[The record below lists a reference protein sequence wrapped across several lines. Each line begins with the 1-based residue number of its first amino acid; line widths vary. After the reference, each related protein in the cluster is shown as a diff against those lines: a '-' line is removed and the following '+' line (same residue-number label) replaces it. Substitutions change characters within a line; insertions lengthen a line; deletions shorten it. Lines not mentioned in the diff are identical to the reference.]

1 MIHIEH
7 FTFNSF
13 QTRCSV
19 VWDDSGVCAFV
30 DPGCASAAEL
40 SRLTAFTASRGLRPA
55 AIMLTHAHFDHIYGV
70 DALVREYGIPVYMHP
85 DEAYTLRNTNPYVCR
100 MYGLPEPETA
110 FADGLLS
117 GSAGGAASEMG
128 CGPTSEPGCG
138 PISEPGCGPG
148 DETASGSAC
157 GSVSEKAC
165 GPDSEPG
172 CGPGDETAS
181 GPACGSVNEKACGPT
196 SEPGCGPGD
205 ETASGPACGSVSEK
219 ACGPISE
226 PGCGPTSEPGCGS
239 GDETAS
245 GPACGSV
252 SEKACRP
259 DSGLVTVVEGDVIK
273 VGTLRFEVI
282 ETPGHTAG
290 GICLFEREDGVLF
303 TGDTLFAGAIGRT
316 DHPGGDYDQLMKSIL
331 QKLLPLDSPAAPGS
345 DASGSDTSGSAAS
358 GSDTSGSAASGLAAS
373 GSPAAPATPA
383 GVTSAGA
390 ASAPAPRNIT
400 VVPGHGPCSD
410 LATEGMT
417 NPFLMPFNEPY
428 ED

>member
-19 VWDDSGVCAFV
+19 VWDDSGICAFV
-30 DPGCASAAEL
+30 DPGCASAVEL

-55 AIMLTHAHFDHIYGV
+55 AVMLTHAHFDHIYGV

-117 GSAGGAASEMG
+117 GSAGGAASQPG
-128 CGPTSEPGCG
+128 CRPTSEPGCG
-138 PISEPGCGPG
+138 PASELGCGP
-148 DETASGSAC
+148 AS
-157 GSVSEKAC
+157 EL
-165 GPDSEPG
+165 G

-181 GPACGSVNEKACGPT
+181 GPSCIPADEKT
-196 SEPGCGPGD
+196 
-205 ETASGPACGSVSEK
+205 
-219 ACGPISE
+219 
-226 PGCGPTSEPGCGS
+226 
-239 GDETAS
+239 
-245 GPACGSV
+245 
-252 SEKACRP
+252 CRP
-259 DSGLVTVVEGDVIK
+259 VTGLVTVVEGDVIK

-331 QKLLPLDSPAAPGS
+331 EKV
-345 DASGSDTSGSAAS
+345 
-358 GSDTSGSAASGLAAS
+358 
-373 GSPAAPATPA
+373 
-383 GVTSAGA
+383 VTLEGKV
-390 ASAPAPRNIT
+390 RVI
-400 VVPGHGPCSD
+400 PGHGPCSD
-410 LATEGMT
+410 IATEGMT
-417 NPFLMPFNEPY
+417 NPFLLPFNEPY
-428 ED
+428 DD